1 MPSDDDIKWFKQEFG
16 QAIAAGVAGTP
27 FSVDMMVA
35 IACQETGE
43 IWPILRKK
51 GLSTAKIV
59 ELCVGDTLDSN
70 RGRSAFPK
78 DKAELLAATNGAQMF
93 QIANA
98 ALKEMAQFIPAYAPA
113 ASNPAKFCHGYGIFQ
128 YDIQFFKVDPDYFLQ
143 KKWTDFSQTLGK
155 AIGELKA
162 KMGPAK
168 VGGKTSLTD
177 MEMAQVVIAYNRGS
191 YDPAKGLKQGFKDG
205 AGRFYGENFADY
217 LRRAK
222 AIAGPAAAPAAP
234 APTPAPSPA
243 PAPAPAG
250 VTLTVTTQ
258 GSKLMLRSAPAKD
271 PANVIGQ
278 LDSGQ
283 KVQAL
288 ALAPNNGFLQ
298 VDAVV
303 GGKTLRGFAAAD
315 FLKP

>member
-1 MPSDDDIKWFKQEFG
+1 MPTDDDIKWFKQEFG

-27 FSVDMMVA
+27 FSADMMVA

-51 GLSTAKIV
+51 GLATARIV
-59 ELCVGDTLDSN
+59 ELCVGDTLDSD
-70 RGRSAFPK
+70 RGRRAFPQN
-78 DKAELLAATNGAQMF
+78 KAALLAAPNGAAMF

-98 ALKEMAQFIPAYAPA
+98 ALKDMAQFIPGYAGA
-113 ASNPAKFCHGYGIFQ
+113 ASNPNKFCHGYGIFQ
-128 YDIQFFKVDPDYFLQ
+128 YDIQFFQTDPDYFLQ
-143 KKWTDFSQTLGK
+143 RKWTIFSQTLGK

-162 KMGPAK
+162 KMNAAK
-168 VGGKTSLTD
+168 APGKTSLTD
-177 MEMAQVVIAYNRGS
+177 MEMAQVAIAYNRGS
-191 YDPAKGLKQGFKDG
+191 FDPAKGLKQGFKD
-205 AGRFYGENFADY
+205 ASGRFYGENFADY
-217 LRRAK
+217 LKRAK
-222 AIAGPAAAPAAP
+222 AIAGPAAPA
-234 APTPAPSPA
+234 
-243 PAPAPAG
+243 APAG

-278 LDSGQ
+278 LDNGQ

-288 ALAPNNGFLQ
+288 TLAPNNGFLQ

-303 GGKTLRGFAAAD
+303 GGKTVRGFAAAD

>member
-16 QAIAAGVAGTP
+16 PAIAAGVAGTP
-27 FSVDMMVA
+27 FTVDMMVA

-51 GLSTAKIV
+51 GLPTARII

-70 RGRSAFPK
+70 KGRSAFPK
-78 DKAELLAATNGAQMF
+78 NKAALLAHPNGAAMF

-98 ALKEMAQFIPAYAPA
+98 SLKEMAQFIPGYAPA
-113 ASNPAKFCHGYGIFQ
+113 ASNPDKFCHGYGIFQ

-143 KKWTDFSQTLGK
+143 RRWTDFGQTLGK

-162 KMGPAK
+162 KMNAAK
-168 VGGKTSLTD
+168 VPGKTSLTD

-205 AGRFYGENFADY
+205 AGRFYGENFADF
-217 LRRAK
+217 LKRAK
-222 AIAGPAAAPAAP
+222 AIAAPAAPAAP
-234 APTPAPSPA
+234 APSA
-243 PAPAPAG
+243 PAAPAAA
-250 VTLTVTTQ
+250 VTLKVVTS
-258 GSKLMLRSAPAKD
+258 GGKLMLRSAARKD

-278 LDSGQ
+278 LDNGQ
-283 KVQAL
+283 KVKAASL
-288 ALAPNNGFLQ
+288 TPNNGFIQ
-298 VDAVV
+298 VDAVIA
-303 GGKTLRGFAAAD
+303 GKTVRGFAAAD

>member
-1 MPSDDDIKWFKQEFG
+1 MPTDDDIKWFKQEFG

-51 GLSTAKIV
+51 GLPTARIV
-59 ELCVGDTLDSN
+59 ALCVGDTLDSN

-78 DKAELLAATNGAQMF
+78 DKAELLAAPNGAAMF

-98 ALKEMAQFIPAYAPA
+98 ALKEMAQFIPGYAPA
-113 ASNPAKFCHGYGIFQ
+113 ASNPNKFCHGYGIFQ

-162 KMGPAK
+162 KMSAAK
-168 VGGKTSLTD
+168 VPGKTSLTD

-234 APTPAPSPA
+234 APAPAPS
-243 PAPAPAG
+243 PAPAG

-278 LDSGQ
+278 LDNGQ

-303 GGKTLRGFAAAD
+303 VGKTVRGFAAAD